1 MSMKKKFLVVGLGNI
16 GNSYLGTR
24 HNVGESFIKNISNYL
39 DIKFF
44 FEKKLDGYLARTI
57 CNSTDLFLLFPNTYM
72 NNSGDSVFKTI
83 NFFKIGIESLLIIHD
98 ELNLDLGV
106 IKIKKIGNHGG
117 HNGIKSIISKI
128 RTKQFSRLSVGIRTS
143 EFNQIKYQEEKI
155 RFVLSLFSIKE
166 KKIID
171 ALVDDTVSNITNII
185 KNDYSFLGG

>member
-1 MSMKKKFLVVGLGNI
+1 
-16 GNSYLGTR
+16 
-24 HNVGESFIKNISNYL
+24 
-39 DIKFF
+39 
-44 FEKKLDGYLARTI
+44 
-57 CNSTDLFLLFPNTYM
+57 M

-83 NFFKIGIESLLIIHD
+83 NFFKIGIESLLIIHY

-128 RTKQFSRLSVGIRTS
+128 RTKQFSRLSVCIRTS

-171 ALVDDTVSNITNII
+171 ALVDDTVSNITNIV